1 MFWDICTSIARLTK
15 HLKLVPDI
23 FSKSVPFVPSRGD
36 ASKCKRSFQLK
47 GRIEKIFRRFP
58 ADDLKRAATH
68 DPATHGA
75 ATHDPSFLFTELQ
88 HMTSTLQI
96 VFLASPRL
104 GTKGTDLRD
113 GFKGRIY

>member
-1 MFWDICTSIARLTK
+1 MVEFIGVSDTL
-15 HLKLVPDI
+15 HLY
-23 FSKSVPFVPSRGD
+23 SYACSHG
-36 ASKCKRSFQLK
+36 
-47 GRIEKIFRRFP
+47 P